1 MIKSL
6 FTPIFFLSIIFLVV
20 SCKNSNQSSKEN
32 VKTTIKY
39 AKHFDLEEKDTYT
52 KLVIKNP
59 DTNEPEQTFA
69 LVKRGTNV
77 QVPSD
82 YITIEVP
89 VKGIGALST
98 GFVGMISELDEI
110 SSIKLTTDSKYI
122 YNAKL
127 RKNIAAKK
135 VLTTDFEGA
144 VSPAEMLSKKVEL
157 ITFSGFGSPYPNQ
170 DKLKQLG
177 INCMAIY
184 DWKEIAPLA
193 KAEWIKLFGAL
204 YDKKDLANS
213 YFEKVETNY
222 KELKTKIAKSK
233 HQETVITGGMFGDV
247 WNATAGESFLA
258 GIMKDAGM
266 DYLYKN
272 TKGTGSNQYSLSKI
286 IIDEE
291 HCTRWLNAE
300 AKSMDELLRMNP
312 KLSALHTVKIK
323 QAYSYFNR
331 TNYFW
336 EYNSMHPDW
345 LLEDFAMI
353 GGTLP
358 MKKMHFYQRLK

>member
-1 MIKSL
+1 
-6 FTPIFFLSIIFLVV
+6 
-20 SCKNSNQSSKEN
+20 
-32 VKTTIKY
+32 
-39 AKHFDLEEKDTYT
+39 LEEKSDYT
-52 KLVIKNP
+52 KLVIYNP
-59 DTNEPEQTFA
+59 ETNEQEQTFA
-69 LVKRGTNV
+69 LVKRGSKV
-77 QVPSD
+77 QLPAD
-82 YITIEVP
+82 YIAIEIP
-89 VKGIGALST
+89 VKGMGALST

-110 SSIKLTTDSKYI
+110 GSIKLTTDSKYI
-122 YNAKL
+122 YNSDLK
-127 RKNIAAKK
+127 RNIASKK

-157 ITFSGFGSPYPNQ
+157 IAFSGFGSPYPNQ
-170 DKLKQLG
+170 DKLKQLD
-177 INCMAIY
+177 IHCMAIY
-184 DWKEIAPLA
+184 DWKELNPLA

-204 YDKKDLANS
+204 YGKTVEANA
-213 YFEKVETNY
+213 YFEKVEKNY
-222 KELKTKIAKSK
+222 NDIKTRVSVSK
-233 HQETVITGGMFGDV
+233 HKEKVITGGMFGDV

-258 GIMKDAGM
+258 SIMKDAGM

-272 TKGTGSNQYSLSKI
+272 TKGTGSNQYSLAKI

-300 AKSMDELLRMNP
+300 AKSIDELLRSNP
-312 KLSALHTVKIK
+312 KLAALHTVKIK
-323 QAYSYFNR
+323 QAYSYFNK

-358 MKKMHFYQRLK
+358 MKKMHFYQKLK